1 MGKSADLI
9 TFSYSLSMIPDY
21 YSVVDSISS
30 LLHPAGMIGVV
41 DFYVQSGVQTSGRN
55 YMGGSIQ
62 RHVNWVGRSFWRA
75 WFDLDRVDLE
85 SSRRVSL
92 ISTIVLETA
101 LQTDTLSKDYLEYRF
116 GTLKAIDERNH
127 LFGKLSIPYYIFLGV
142 AKLSPPVV
150 ERGQLLEKVDAACTE
165 SPYLSPRKH
174 RLDVATAAETE
185 IRSKAYDCAIVNLS
199 ANLPLPSTF
208 YQNIQWRI
216 YYDEHLRKHTQF
228 NNKYIYAFTWEDSR
242 VDHRLLKIGCDD
254 VILCITSAGDN
265 LLDYLISSNPRR
277 IHAVDLNPNQN
288 HLLELKVAAFQAL
301 TYIDFWKLFGEG
313 KHTEFRG
320 LLIHKLSPY
329 MSSQALQFWLN
340 NVKIFSSSG
349 GLFETGG

>member
-1 MGKSADLI
+1 M
-9 TFSYSLSMIPDY
+9 
-21 YSVVDSISS
+21 
-30 LLHPAGMIGVV
+30 
-41 DFYVQSGVQTSGRN
+41 
-55 YMGGSIQ
+55 
-62 RHVNWVGRSFWRA
+62 
-75 WFDLDRVDLE
+75 
-85 SSRRVSL
+85 
-92 ISTIVLETA
+92 
-101 LQTDTLSKDYLEYRF
+101 EYRF

-127 LFGKLSIPYYIFLGV
+127 IFGNLSIPYYIFLGV
-142 AKLSPPVV
+142 AKLSPRVV
-150 ERGQLLEKVDAACTE
+150 GRGQLLERVDAACTE

-174 RLDVATAAETE
+174 RLDIATAAETE

-228 NNKYIYAFTWEDSR
+228 KNKYIYAFTWEDSR

-265 LLDYLISSNPRR
+265 LLDYLISSNPRH

-301 TYIDFWKLFGEG
+301 PYIDFWKLFGEG

-320 LLIHKLSPY
+320 LLIDRLSPY
-329 MSSQALQFWLN
+329 MSSQALQFWLKN
-340 NVKIFSSSG
+340 AKIFSSSG